1 MSLLEL
7 QTYDSLTTILT
18 FTINDYN
25 LTKSGP
31 KESESIKSVSLFI
44 WTSFIFHFKGPNSK
58 NAFKKALGT

>member
-18 FTINDYN
+18 FTINYN

-58 NAFKKALGT
+58 NAFKKVL